1 MGLFRGKIDA
11 DTAEASFKELYESM
25 ISESEAQYHKQMLN
39 DLKAKYPIL
48 KDIDH
53 ALFNRQLTGANLAL
67 LDFAWNKYQISKRID
82 IVSEF
87 MNFGRRKSALWDQ
100 VPGLKPYHEVK
111 QVYTDSIMRTPPGD
125 AFTEVA
131 KDFFKKLIPNYKQ
144 QSIDDIREVVNLF
157 RLEFEKVYLT
167 YIENFKLLKLIR

>member
-87 MNFGRRKSALWDQ
+87 MNFGRRKSALWEK
-100 VPGLKPYHEVK
+100 VPGLKQYGDVEK
-111 QVYTDSIMRTPPGD
+111 NYSDSIMRTPPGD

-131 KDFFKKLIPNYKQ
+131 KDFFKNLVPNYRRY
-144 QSIDDIREVVNLF
+144 DISEIRSVVELF
-157 RLEFEKVYLT
+157 RQEFTKVYPNQC
-167 YIENFKLLKLIR
+167 IQFR